1 MKFVIQRVN
10 HAQVTVDGKVTGSI
24 GKGYLVLMGVGQQDT
39 KELADKMLQKL
50 IKLRIFPDETGKI
63 NKSVTD
69 IGGELLFV
77 SQFTLYADCKK
88 GNRPSFFQ
96 AGKPEEANALY
107 EYVVEE
113 ARKLGF
119 SVGTGAFGAHMKV
132 ALENDGPFTV
142 VLDSEEI
149 FPDKSR

>member
-10 HAQVTVDGKVTGSI
+10 HAKVTVEGKVNGSI

-39 KELADKMLQKL
+39 RELADKMLQKL
-50 IKLRIFPDETGKI
+50 VKLRIFSDEEGKI
-63 NKSVTD
+63 NRSVTD
-69 IGGELLFV
+69 VGGELLFV

-88 GNRPSFFQ
+88 GNRPSFFE

-113 ARKLGF
+113 AGKLGF
-119 SVGTGAFGAHMKV
+119 AVGTGAFGEYMKV
-132 ALENDGPFTV
+132 ELENDGPFTI
-142 VLDSEEI
+142 VLDSAEI
-149 FPDKSR
+149 FPNG

>member
-10 HAQVTVDGKVTGSI
+10 HAKVTVEGEVTGSI

-39 KELADKMLQKL
+39 REIADKMLQKL
-50 IKLRIFPDETGKI
+50 VKLRIFSDEEGKI

-69 IGGELLFV
+69 VGGELLFV

-88 GNRPSFFQ
+88 GNRPSFFE
-96 AGKPEEANALY
+96 AGKPEEANTLY

-113 ARKLGF
+113 AKKLGF

-132 ALENDGPFTV
+132 ELENDGPFTV
-142 VLDSEEI
+142 VLDSAEI
-149 FPDKSR
+149 FQKQ

>member
-10 HAQVTVDGKVTGSI
+10 HAKVTVEGEVTGSI

-39 KELADKMLQKL
+39 REIADKMLQKL
-50 IKLRIFPDETGKI
+50 VKLRIFSDEEGKI

-69 IGGELLFV
+69 VGGELLFV

-88 GNRPSFFQ
+88 GNRPSFFE

-113 ARKLGF
+113 AKKLGF

-132 ALENDGPFTV
+132 ELENDGPFTV
-142 VLDSEEI
+142 VLDSAEI
-149 FPDKSR
+149 FQKQ

>member
-10 HAQVTVDGKVTGSI
+10 YAKVTEEGEGTGSI

-39 KELADKMLQKL
+39 REVADKMLHKL
-50 IKLRIFPDETGKI
+50 VKLRIFSDEEGKI
-63 NKSVTD
+63 NKSVAD
-69 IGGELLFV
+69 VGGELLFV

-88 GNRPSFFQ
+88 GNRPSFFE

-113 ARKLGF
+113 AGKLGL

-132 ALENDGPFTV
+132 ELENDGPFTI
-142 VLDSEEI
+142 VLDSAEI
-149 FPDKSR
+149 FPNV

>member
-10 HAQVTVDGKVTGSI
+10 YGKVTVDGEVVGSI

-39 KELADKMLQKL
+39 REMADKMLQKL
-50 IKLRIFPDETGKI
+50 VRLRIFSDDEGKI
-63 NKSVTD
+63 NRSVKD
-69 IGGELLFV
+69 VGGELLFV

-88 GNRPSFFQ
+88 GNRPSFFE

-119 SVGTGAFGAHMKV
+119 AVATGAFGAHMKV
-132 ALENDGPFTV
+132 ELENDGPFTV
-142 VLDSEEI
+142 VLDSAEI
-149 FPDKSR
+149 FPNG

>member
-10 HAQVTVDGKVTGSI
+10 HAKVTVEGEVTDSI

-39 KELADKMLQKL
+39 REIADKMLQKL
-50 IKLRIFPDETGKI
+50 VKLRIFSDEEGKI

-69 IGGELLFV
+69 VGGELLFV

-88 GNRPSFFQ
+88 GNRPSFFE

-113 ARKLGF
+113 AKKLGF

-132 ALENDGPFTV
+132 ELENDGPFTV
-142 VLDSEEI
+142 VLDSAEI
-149 FPDKSR
+149 FQKQ